1 MTSAAATI
9 FPEDDRPH
17 LAGWIIAALI
27 VVAAHVILGLVILYM
42 RDEAPMGE
50 EAPPAIMI
58 DLAPVA
64 AAPPAE
70 EKLDVPEAPEKM
82 EEAPPEEVKPPPPDV
97 TPPDEPPPEPQMV
110 QPDEPPPPDMPPPP
124 PVEQP
129 PAIVVPEAPLAPKPE
144 VVLAPPPKPAPPKPA
159 PKVEKKIEKP
169 VVKHEQKPPAQ
180 RTAAPRPTNAAPS
193 RNAGAPQTQSGA
205 PSMSSSNWT
214 ALAAARIRGVGF
226 GQCPSGMSGS
236 HGLAVTF
243 NVDRSGNVTSARAAG
258 SSGSGALDQ
267 QVVAMVHRASPLPP
281 PPAGVSGGT
290 VPIRVSC
297 Q

>member
-144 VVLAPPPKPAPPKPA
+144 VVLAPPPRPAPQSKPA
-159 PKVEKKIEKP
+159 PKVEKKVKKP
-169 VVKHEQKPPAQ
+169 IKQLSPAD
-180 RTAAPRPTNAAPS
+180 RTAAPKRMDAAPS
-193 RNAGAPQTQSGA
+193 LRAASPQTESGA
-205 PSMSSSNWT
+205 SSMSSSSWRAMVIARLNAVKRCPAGGGNGT
-214 ALAAARIRGVGF
+214 ATVSFTITAGGGV
-226 GQCPSGMSGS
+226 
-236 HGLAVTF
+236 
-243 NVDRSGNVTSARAAG
+243 NSARLAG
-258 SSGSGALDQ
+258 SSGNSALDQ
-267 QVVAMVHRASPLPP
+267 EAVAIVRRAAPYPP
-281 PPAGVSGGT
+281 TESGGP
-290 VPIRVSC
+290 VPVAAPIRFGGC
-297 Q
+297 